1 MKTTYSTRYIHKISP
16 KDSDVGPDVT
26 VSAALLGSLTRN
38 EAQLRL
44 AKTLRAQGAL
54 GSVRSVGIPRR
65 QDLSPERNHRHQ
77 SSGEEVVDGQVHFC

>member
-54 GSVRSVGIPRR
+54 ERGRR
-65 QDLSPERNHRHQ
+65 LRNWRVDPEGRILAFP
-77 SSGEEVVDGQVHFC
+77 SGFDTYWHCIILTPKK